1 MNWLDEGALFS
12 QIGAFLTEDLGRG
25 DITTQATIARNT
37 RARGRFL
44 AKEPMVVAGL
54 EAVEAVFS
62 TLDAQ
67 QQLEAFAS
75 DGEEGEAGK
84 VIART
89 SGLADVLLGG
99 KGVSLNLG
107 PSPSRTATTARA

>member
-37 RARGRFL
+37 HARGRFL

-75 DGEEGEAGK
+75 DGEEVEAGK
-84 VIART
+84 DI
-89 SGLADVLLGG
+89 
-99 KGVSLNLG
+99 
-107 PSPSRTATTARA
+107 PATTGFGRRVARGGGGGCESSPTL